1 MKFRMLTVAALA
13 AAAITANTSM
23 TASAAFDFGTPTWD
37 VSCDGI
43 GYVTLHV
50 EFTAGQDESMD
61 ISINGD
67 LLNDSPYAPGNYDIE
82 FKATDD
88 TYNVQLED
96 HATGDV
102 LEAEIFSVTC
112 DGPIIEVNRECRTGT
127 DLDGKY
133 SVYPTIF
140 DDSKNTYDV
149 YVDGVLIDSDVAGFV
164 EGHVI
169 EGPLVLAGHEAL
181 VEVFLHGEDTEPLFS
196 GTVSDDCGVSTEG
209 SGAGLPGT
217 GTNTTPLMLLA
228 TGLTLG
234 GLVLLGARRTRRA

>member
-13 AAAITANTSM
+13 TAAITASTSM
-23 TASAAFDFGTPTWD
+23 TALASFDFGTPTWD

-50 EFTAGQDESMD
+50 EFTAGQDESLD

-67 LLNDSPYAPGNYDIE
+67 LLNDSPYAPGSYDIE
-82 FKATDD
+82 FMATDD

-102 LEAEIFSVTC
+102 LDAELFSVTC
-112 DGPIIEVNRECRTGT
+112 DGPIIEANRECRNGP

-133 SVYPTIF
+133 GVYPTIF
-140 DDSKNTYDV
+140 DDSKDTYDV
-149 YVDGVLIDSDVAGFV
+149 YVDGVLIDSDVAGYV

-217 GTNTTPLMLLA
+217 GTNTAPMLMVA
-228 TGLTLG
+228 AGLMVCG
-234 GLVLLGARRTRRA
+234 AALLGTRRAHRA